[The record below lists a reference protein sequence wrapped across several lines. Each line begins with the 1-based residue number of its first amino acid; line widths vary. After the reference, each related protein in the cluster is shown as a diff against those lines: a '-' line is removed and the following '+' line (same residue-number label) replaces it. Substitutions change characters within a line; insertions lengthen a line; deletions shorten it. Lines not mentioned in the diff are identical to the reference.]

1 MQSLNQH
8 KERALGTS
16 GEAGVGIRCVTGPA
30 PCHRP
35 GCSGVCGGIWMSQ
48 EHLLNMGTFNPERSA
63 PQVSKAVEIFS
74 AVSLPL
80 KELSNALS
88 MPYLDLG
95 MYFLT
100 KESDSAAYRQETN
113 SGSFLR
119 D

>member
-1 MQSLNQH
+1 
-8 KERALGTS
+8 
-16 GEAGVGIRCVTGPA
+16 
-30 PCHRP
+30 
-35 GCSGVCGGIWMSQ
+35 
-48 EHLLNMGTFNPERSA
+48 MGTFNPERSTL
-63 PQVSKAVEIFS
+63 QVSKAVGIFS

-80 KELSNALS
+80 KGLSNALS

-100 KESDSAAYRQETN
+100 KESDSVVYRQETN